1 VIRRMFSRLACA
13 VMAWSLLTSPVMAQ
27 RISFIR
33 DAEIENT
40 IRAYAT
46 PVFSAAGLNA
56 ADIGV
61 HIINDR
67 TLNAFVAN
75 GLNLYL
81 NTGTLIQA
89 DSPLQVIGVIAHET
103 GHIAGGHL
111 ARIRDN
117 MEGAMEQSIVAMVLG
132 AAIMA
137 AGGRNGGQAGAG
149 VMSAGTQVG
158 VRSALQYSRE
168 MESQADQA
176 GCNFLERAGLSARGL
191 ADFLQKLEGEELLE
205 PSQQDPYVRTHPIT
219 SERVDFVRNFVAHQA
234 HGKADVP
241 PEFWDMHRRMQAK
254 LLGYL
259 DPGRALQAYKPGAFK
274 CTLPTELQN
283 PTETSNKIIAC
294 TTADIHSVARAAEYG
309 RAIAYAQQANFGK
322 AMSEMDGLIQD
333 QPNDPYYLE
342 EKAQILF
349 DSGKVADSVPL
360 YAQSVSLRPDE
371 PLIRIELAQAQLG
384 TERAD
389 LLPQAIKNLEQVK
402 QQVPDNGD
410 AWRLL
415 AVAYGRDG
423 QLGMAALSQA
433 ELESLRGQRAAARTF
448 AERAQKL
455 LKPGS
460 ASWLRADDIKN
471 ANPAEKNK

>member
-1 VIRRMFSRLACA
+1 MIRGMFSRLASA
-13 VMAWSLLTSPVMAQ
+13 VLAWSLLTSPVLAQ

-33 DAEIENT
+33 DAEIEDI
-40 IRAYAT
+40 IRADAT
-46 PVFSAAGLNA
+46 PVFTAAGLNA
-56 ADIGV
+56 ADIHV

-67 TLNAFVAN
+67 SLNAFVAN
-75 GLNLYL
+75 GMNLYI
-81 NTGTLIQA
+81 NSGTLLQA

-111 ARIRDN
+111 ARQRDM

-137 AGGRNGGQAGAG
+137 AGGHNGGAGAG

-158 VRSALQYSRE
+158 VRTALQYSRE

-191 ADFLQKLEGEELLE
+191 ADLLEKLEGEELLD

-219 SERVDFVRNFVAHQA
+219 TERVDFVRNFVAHQA
-234 HGKADVP
+234 HAKGDVSP
-241 PEFWDMHRRMQAK
+241 QLWDMHRRMQAK

-259 DPGRALQAYKPGAFK
+259 DPSRTLQAYKPGAFK
-274 CTLPTELQN
+274 CSLPTALVN
-283 PTETSNKIIAC
+283 PTDTTNKITAC
-294 TTADIHSVARAAEYG
+294 TSTDIKSVARAAQYG
-309 RAIAYAQQANFGK
+309 RAIAYAQQTHFAQGLG
-322 AMSEMDGLIQD
+322 EMDGLLQD

-360 YAQSVSLRPDE
+360 YAQAVQLRPSE
-371 PLIRIELAQAQLG
+371 PLIRVELAQAQLG
-384 TERAD
+384 TDRAD
-389 LLPQAIKNLEQVK
+389 LLPDAIKNLEQVK
-402 QQVPDNGD
+402 QQTPENGD

-423 QLGMAALSQA
+423 QLGPAALAQA

-448 AERAQKL
+448 AERAQKF

-460 ASWLRADDIKN
+460 AAWLRADDIKN
-471 ANPAEKNK
+471 ANPSPKEK